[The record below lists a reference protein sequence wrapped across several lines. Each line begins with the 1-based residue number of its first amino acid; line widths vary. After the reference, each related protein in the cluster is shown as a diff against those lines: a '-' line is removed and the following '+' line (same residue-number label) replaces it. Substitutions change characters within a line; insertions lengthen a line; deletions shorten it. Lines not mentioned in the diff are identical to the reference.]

1 MQTFKELGVQANILS
16 ALSELG
22 YETPSPIQEQS
33 IPVLLNGKDL
43 LAQAQTGTGKT
54 AAFAI
59 PVLSRI
65 NVELKQPQAIILAPT
80 RELAI
85 QVAESFQKYAKH
97 IPGFHVLPIYGGQ
110 DYRPQLRALER
121 GVHVVVGTPGRV
133 MDHLRR
139 GSLSMQHLKMVVL
152 DEADEMLNMGFLE
165 DVKWIL
171 QQIPGEHQTAL
182 FSATIPSSIRAI
194 CDQYLKDATKIQI
207 NGKQTTVS
215 AIEQF
220 YMVVSRAQKVEAL
233 TRFLEVEDV
242 DGMIIFTRTK
252 TATMEVAEKLEA
264 RGYAVAAI
272 NGDLKQ
278 DARERVIKRIKNGQL
293 DIVVATDIAARGLDV
308 ERLSH
313 VVNFDI
319 PYDAESYVHR
329 IGRTGRAGRV
339 GKALLLVEPREGR
352 MLKDIERALK
362 QQLTAITPP
371 SIAQLQ
377 EKRVAMFTSQINATV
392 ASQELDTYRDLIEG
406 IAHSSETSILDIA
419 AALAYLAQKDK
430 LTQTTENTRDILA
443 ESLEHGGSS
452 GKKYRGGGDRSYG
465 KDDRRP
471 ARSGERRPF
480 KSSGDGERRPR
491 HAASEGERRPFKP
504 AGEGEYRPRRAAGEG
519 ERRPFKPA
527 GEGEYRPRRAA
538 GEGERRPFKPA
549 GEGEYRPRRAA
560 GEGERRP
567 FKPAGEGEYR
577 PRRAAGEGESRPRKA
592 NGERKFT
599 KAGDTPFKAKRK
611 SESTGVK
618 SSKPSH
624 AKAGPKKSAKPSK
637 TKR

>member
-1 MQTFKELGVQANILS
+1 MQTFKELGVEANILQ

-59 PVLSRI
+59 PVLTRI
-65 NVELKQPQAIILAPT
+65 NIELKQPQAIILAPT

-85 QVAESFQKYAKH
+85 QVAESFQSYAKH

-182 FSATIPSSIRAI
+182 FSATIPPSIRAI
-194 CDQYLKDATKIQI
+194 SDKYLKDATHIHI
-207 NGKQTTVS
+207 NSKQTTVD

-252 TATMEVAEKLEA
+252 TATLEVAEKLEA

-319 PYDAESYVHR
+319 PYDTESYVHR
-329 IGRTGRAGRV
+329 IGRTGRAGRI

-352 MLKDIERALK
+352 MLKDIERTLK
-362 QQLTAITPP
+362 QQLKAITPP
-371 SIAQLQ
+371 SIAQLH
-377 EKRVAMFTSQINATV
+377 EKRIAMFTSQINATI
-392 ASQELDTYRDLIEG
+392 ANQELDTYRDLIEG
-406 IAHSSETSILDIA
+406 IAHSNETSILDIA

-430 LTQTTENTRDILA
+430 LTQPVNKGYDMLT
-443 ESLEHGGSS
+443 ESLESGSNS
-452 GKKYRGGGDRSYG
+452 GKKGRGGERSYRSR
-465 KDDRRP
+465 DDRRP
-471 ARSGERRPF
+471 AKASDGERRPRRASGDGERRPFKPAGEGDSRPRRASGDGERRPF
-480 KSSGDGERRPR
+480 KSTGEGDSRPRRTSGDGERRPFKSAGEGDSR
-491 HAASEGERRPFKP
+491 PRRTSGDGERRPFKP
-504 AGEGEYRPRRAAGEG
+504 AGEGEYRSR
-519 ERRPFKPA
+519 KPS
-527 GEGEYRPRRAA
+527 GDRSFSKTGD
-538 GEGERRPFKPA
+538 
-549 GEGEYRPRRAA
+549 
-560 GEGERRP
+560 
-567 FKPAGEGEYR
+567 
-577 PRRAAGEGESRPRKA
+577 
-592 NGERKFT
+592 ERK
-599 KAGDTPFKAKRK
+599 PYKAKRAADGQ
-611 SESTGVK
+611 STR
-618 SSKPSH
+618 SSKPKH
-624 AKAGPKKSAKPSK
+624 TKAAPKRTGKPTKAK
-637 TKR
+637 R